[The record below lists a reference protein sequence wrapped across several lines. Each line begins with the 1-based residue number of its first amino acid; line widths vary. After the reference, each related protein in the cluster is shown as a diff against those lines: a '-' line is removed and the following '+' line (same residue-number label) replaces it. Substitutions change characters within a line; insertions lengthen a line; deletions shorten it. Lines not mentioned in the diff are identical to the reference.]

1 MSNATTYT
9 GKIISAHSLNLS
21 SKIESVGLPDCDVKC
36 MRCPWGGKSSHCLTQ
51 TLLFN
56 LRYSGINL
64 SKMNKNNE
72 IKQPQETVIETGNS
86 KHAHSI
92 EKTRLLPLV

>member
-1 MSNATTYT
+1 MSQNDDPRPHYKELQGVWFAGVKKKQMSNATTYT

-64 SKMNKNNE
+64 SKDEQK
-72 IKQPQETVIETGNS
+72 
-86 KHAHSI
+86 
-92 EKTRLLPLV
+92 